1 LSEEDEQ
8 DDHLVALQTIL
19 TPEILARAASFPI
32 SPLSAIGNVGL
43 QTLYWYLPPA
53 DVAHEL
59 RSIYYTHA
67 AWM

>member
-1 LSEEDEQ
+1 MEIDS
-8 DDHLVALQTIL
+8 HLQQLQNIL
-19 TPEILARAASFPI
+19 PPEVLKRAASLPI
-32 SPLSAIGNVGL
+32 SPLSIAENVGL

-53 DVAHEL
+53 EVALEL